1 MNIRM
6 PSLNMVVISGNLTD
20 DPRQNILENGVHVT
34 NFRVASNQFDKGR
47 DNEFHKKTCYVDVV
61 CWRKTAE
68 IAAERLRKGSPVML
82 EGELQTRSWKAQD
95 GTTRNVLEILAR
107 RIQFLEREEGE
118 RSSDVH
124 PVDDSPPPERDMAD
138 EPVYDDDIPF

>member
-20 DPRQNILENGVHVT
+20 DPKPNILENGVHVT
-34 NFRVASNQFDKGR
+34 NFRVASNQFYKGR
-47 DNEFHKKTCYVDVV
+47 DGEFHKKTCYVDAV

-68 IAAERLRKGSPVML
+68 IAADRLRRGSPVL
-82 EGELQTRSWKAQD
+82 VEGELQSRTWKAQD
-95 GTTRNVLEILAR
+95 GTNRSVLEILAR
-107 RIQFLEREEGE
+107 RIQFLERTEGD
-118 RSSDVH
+118 RPADSH
-124 PVDDSPPPERDMAD
+124 PSDDSPPPERDPAD

>member
-34 NFRVASNQFDKGR
+34 NFRVASNQFYKGR

-68 IAAERLRKGSPVML
+68 IAADLTLSAAVERGL
-82 EGELQTRSWKAQD
+82 EELAD
-95 GTTRNVLEILAR
+95 GDGPDWTELKKDLG
-107 RIQFLEREEGE
+107 L
-118 RSSDVH
+118 
-124 PVDDSPPPERDMAD
+124 
-138 EPVYDDDIPF
+138 